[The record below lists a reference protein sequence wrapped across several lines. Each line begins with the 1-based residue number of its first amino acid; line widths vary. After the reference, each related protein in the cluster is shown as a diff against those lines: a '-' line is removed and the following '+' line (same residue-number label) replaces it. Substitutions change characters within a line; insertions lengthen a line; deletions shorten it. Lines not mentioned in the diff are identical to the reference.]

1 MRMGKVGSHAQ
12 VDLRLSAVPTAV
24 PSVYGGMDL
33 LKTERK
39 LETHD
44 GLADHELSPCSL

>member
-1 MRMGKVGSHAQ
+1 MRMGKVESHAQ

-24 PSVYGGMDL
+24 PSVYGGADL
-33 LKTERK
+33 SETERQ

-44 GLADHELSPCSL
+44 VPVDHELLPCSR